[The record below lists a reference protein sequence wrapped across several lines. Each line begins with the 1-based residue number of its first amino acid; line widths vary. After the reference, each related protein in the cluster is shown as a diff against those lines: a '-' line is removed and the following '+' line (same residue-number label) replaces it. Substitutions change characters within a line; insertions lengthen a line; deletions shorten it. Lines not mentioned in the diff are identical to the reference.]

1 MFVYLVYD
9 SQIPYEFSLVKI
21 FSSKVDAENYVS
33 EKLKVEIPEHEE
45 FLKEMLLEEPDFSD
59 YPPSYYI
66 QEEEVE

>member
-9 SQIPYEFSLVKI
+9 SQIPYEYSLEKI

-66 QEEEVE
+66 KEEEVE

>member
-9 SQIPYEFSLVKI
+9 SQIPYEFSLEKI

-33 EKLKVEIPEHEE
+33 EKLKVEIPEYEE
-45 FLKEMLLEEPDFSD
+45 FLKEMLLEEPDFHG

-66 QEEEVE
+66 NEEEVE